1 MTARQAMVNTAAILL
16 VIGMAWLLIQIRE
29 ILIILVLAVTF
40 SAAIVPLV
48 RWLRARGLSQG
59 QAVLS
64 IYAVVLLIVGIGGY
78 LLVPPLVSQA
88 SQFLDDIP
96 TILEDLETQARA
108 SNSEFLRTSGARAL
122 RQVNERYT
130 ELRADP
136 SPVGETAIRY
146 VDTAFSMVLGLFTL
160 LVVTFYWTTQRAL
173 VKRVS
178 LGLVPI
184 SRRERAF
191 RIWDEIEVRLGGW
204 ARGQLVLSGLIGGI
218 SAIGYYLLGLDFWL
232 TLAIIAGIT
241 EAIPFLG
248 PIIGGG
254 LAVLVALT
262 DSPEKALITLV
273 FVFALQQIE
282 GAVLVP
288 HVMKNA
294 VGLNPLSV
302 ILAVLIGGTILGPL
316 GAIVAIPV
324 AAALQVLVA
333 NLWEELEEQA
343 DTDVETTRQPT
354 ETTHPPGALTPA
366 TQPPGERAEVQKGT
380 EHDVADV
387 RTL

>member
-288 HVMKNA
+288 RVMKNA

-343 DTDVETTRQPT
+343 DTDIETTRQPT